1 MGLPAEQ
8 LSASERIVLETHEH
22 PKHLLMA
29 ALICLAAI
37 VGLVLVIAIAPDSGA
52 FAWLDT
58 FGWAAFAGV
67 VLVFGVFPFT
77 EWRSRTY
84 TITNERIA
92 TRRGVF
98 RRSGRD
104 IPLDRI
110 NDVAFEQGIV
120 DRMTKAGTLKISSA
134 SERGTVV
141 FRDIPKIHEVTTT
154 LNELVRD
161 ARGAR

>member
-1 MGLPAEQ
+1 MGLPADQ
-8 LSASERIVLETHEH
+8 LGAQERVVLEMHEH

-37 VGLVLVIAIAPDSGA
+37 VGLAIVVAISPDDGA
-52 FAWLDT
+52 LAWLDT
-58 FGWAAFAGV
+58 LGWVAFAGV
-67 VLVFGVFPFT
+67 IVVFGVFPFA
-77 EWRSRTY
+77 EWRRRTY
-84 TITNERIA
+84 TVTNERIA
-92 TRRGVF
+92 TRRGVL

-154 LNELVRD
+154 LNDLVRD